1 MDNKYAGLLIRKYRL
16 EKNYSLEGLSK
27 GICALSYLSKIEK
40 GDVNPSDEIVSR
52 LFTALGISYEQDEVF
67 LKTAEKKLADY
78 FDGLAG
84 LLYMHKEADWLHSNE
99 ARLINSRL
107 YLDLSLFS
115 LCEMRENAEK
125 HKLCVDNWEKD
136 FRHQIGT
143 LEKFKAYMSDIQLF
157 WLYDMKWR
165 GCDSHDEALNYA
177 KKMCMLYDCSYGR
190 RALTLSYSDLGQ
202 LMQAREEGTKGYAL
216 ACDEGNVRMMAE
228 MSLLIGNIYS
238 NRGELSLMKKYYDRT
253 LKIARFTDYDTSIVY
268 YNIGATCVQ
277 YGRYKEG
284 IDWLLKVKKDGAADD
299 FLLCHKLVIAY
310 GELGDTEKCR
320 AYFEEMRAVLKR
332 AYDDGGGE
340 RMKKMC
346 RMLEIRYFEDYIHS
360 EEYEM
365 LLRDIYENIQQEFG
379 YGYKHFHQSFLIELY
394 QKQRRYKEAYLIA
407 EENKGFPEKAILKR
421 F

>member
-16 EKNYSLEGLSK
+16 EKNYSLEGLSQ

-40 GDVNPSDEIVSR
+40 GDVNPGDEIVSR
-52 LFTALGISYEQDEVF
+52 LFAALGISYEQDEVF

-84 LLYMHKEADWLHSNE
+84 LLYMQKEADWLHSNE
-99 ARLINSRL
+99 ARLKNSRL

-115 LCEMRENAEK
+115 LCEMRKNAEK
-125 HKLCVDNWEKD
+125 HKLCADNREKD

-157 WLYDMKWR
+157 WLYDMKWH

-238 NRGELSLMKKYYDRT
+238 NRGELSLMKTYYDRT
-253 LKIARFTDYDTSIVY
+253 LKIARFTDYDTNIVY
-268 YNIGATCVQ
+268 YNIGATYVQ
-277 YGRYKEG
+277 CGRYQEG
-284 IDWLLKVKKDGAADD
+284 LDWLLKVEKEDMEDN
-299 FLLCHKLVIAY
+299 FLLCHKLVIAC
-310 GELGDTEKCR
+310 GELGDTKNCKK
-320 AYFEEMRAVLKR
+320 YFDEACEILNKEH
-332 AYDDGGGE
+332 DDVSS
-340 RMKKMC
+340 RLMKKMC
-346 RMLEIRYFEDYIHS
+346 RMLEIRYFQDYIHS
-360 EEYEM
+360 EEYEI
-365 LLRDIYENIQQEFG
+365 LLRDIYENIQQQFG

-407 EENKGFPEKAILKR
+407 KENHDFPKKL